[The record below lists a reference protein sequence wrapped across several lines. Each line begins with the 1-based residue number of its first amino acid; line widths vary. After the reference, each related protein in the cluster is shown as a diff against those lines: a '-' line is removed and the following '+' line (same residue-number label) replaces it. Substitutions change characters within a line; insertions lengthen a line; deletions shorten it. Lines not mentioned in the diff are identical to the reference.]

1 MVCLCFYGDNIASLL
16 RKVLEEVGRP
26 SLYYLLQLIVVN
38 YCCLFPT
45 SLCRV
50 LVFSSASA
58 RLPPPPPP
66 SSPPSHLRQD
76 ILTPH
81 TASHLTCEVQLNK
94 TASHLTPLILTH
106 ALPHACSG
114 LLSSHLSHS
123 PSALL
128 LLVALLVQVV
138 AGRRVRAWS
147 PLGRGGS
154 RDALPL

>member
-45 SLCRV
+45 SLCRL

-58 RLPPPPPP
+58 RLPPPPP

-106 ALPHACSG
+106 ALPHGCSG

-123 PSALL
+123 SSALL